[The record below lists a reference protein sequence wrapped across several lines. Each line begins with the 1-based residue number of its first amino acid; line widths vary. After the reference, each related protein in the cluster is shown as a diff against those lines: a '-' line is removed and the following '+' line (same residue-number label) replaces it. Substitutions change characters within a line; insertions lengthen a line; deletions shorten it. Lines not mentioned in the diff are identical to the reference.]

1 MKLSQ
6 RAKKLQPSA
15 TLAITAKEKALKAQG
30 VDVIGFG
37 AGEPDFDSP
46 ENVKEEAIRAIRAG
60 FTKYTAVGGI
70 DELKEAIIN
79 RMKLDYG
86 LEYQKP
92 EIIVSNGAKHTLYN
106 LTQAMFE
113 EGDEVIVPAPYWVSY
128 PEQITLAGADPVILN
143 TREEEGF
150 KIDPAEL
157 KKLITPKTR
166 ALVLNYPSNPT
177 GATYNEV
184 ELRRIVDVA
193 MEAGLTIISDE
204 IYDKI
209 IFDGIKHTPV
219 ATLGEDVKKATILV
233 NGVSKTYAM
242 TGWRIGYAAGDKDV
256 INAMGKL
263 HIPMGRARGL
273 QGSSRRD
280 RGQDAGV
287 RKEEE
292 LYSREAQ
299 CDTRHEMLQP
309 AGGFLRVPQRVRFL
323 RQALQR
329 EGYKQLHDLHRV
341 PAGRSQGG
349 RRSGGFLRLGRPCE
363 NFFCDFDG
371 KHREGDGQDRGSGR
385 QIELSGVSGFSLYT
399 PYP

>member
-157 KKLITPKTR
+157 KKLITPRTR

-263 HIPMGRARGL
+263 QGQSTSNPTSISQWAALEAYRGPHDVIEDRTREFEKRKNYIVERLNAIPGMKCFSP
-273 QGSSRRD
+273 QG
-280 RGQDAGV
+280 AF
-287 RKEEE
+287 
-292 LYSREAQ
+292 YAF
-299 CDTRHEMLQP
+299 P
-309 AGGFLRVPQRVRFL
+309 
-323 RQALQR
+323 
-329 EGYKQLHDLHRV
+329 
-341 PAGRSQGG
+341 
-349 RRSGGFLRLGRPCE
+349 
-363 NFFCDFDG
+363 N
-371 KHREGDGQDRGSGR
+371 
-385 QIELSGVSGFSLYT
+385 VSGFYGKRYNGKDINSSMTFTEFLLDEAKVAVVPGDSFGSDDHVRISFAT
-399 PYP
+399 SMENIVKGMDRIEEAVGKLS